1 MKDILP
7 TIIQDM
13 GNIEL
18 VTIEDR
24 VAEYEMMVVQDEI
37 EYSFYIRFIKDFDGF
52 WKIDFF

>member
-7 TIIQDM
+7 TITQDM

-18 VTIEDR
+18 VMIEDR
-24 VAEYEMMVVQDEI
+24 VAEYEMMVTQDEI
-37 EYSFYIRFIKDFDGF
+37 EYSFCIRFIKDFDGI